1 MFTTVQSPEVYV
13 RCVEQNLQTLSAAVH
28 GCRNAV
34 HLMHEELLSSTERSH
49 QSHYMNMNLL
59 QQRDEMA
66 KEIND
71 LRINAANDT
80 SAESEVRQLN
90 KIIEILQKRIFDLER
105 VRDDQYK
112 VRMRFKAV

>member
-1 MFTTVQSPEVYV
+1 
-13 RCVEQNLQTLSAAVH
+13 
-28 GCRNAV
+28 
-34 HLMHEELLSSTERSH
+34 MHEELLSSTERSH